1 MPAAGPGSSAGW
13 PFWAGT
19 SDERI
24 DEALRLAGLG
34 PGERLVDLGC
44 GDGRVLL
51 RAAEGFGA
59 EVHGVELDPRLADI
73 ARDVLAAAGVDG
85 TVTEADFDA
94 VPIEADVVFAY
105 LSPATLQRLR
115 PRLAALPS
123 STRVVTT
130 GYAVPGW
137 LPNDLGD
144 RVYLYR
150 LPPGEQPVDRRGRGW
165 VSAGALVSVTP
176 GAPALVAVK
185 LQTDGGPLAVSVT
198 GTGLEG
204 WLTTRPGADD
214 VAPGEPVVVDLR
226 FEPVPA
232 GVEAAGTL
240 EVDGA
245 GPFRL
250 FAVADPGDPG
260 IWGLSESGCDLV
272 ADAVAQGR
280 LAAMVDQARGSEGA
294 RSVSS
299 APRPAG
305 RPPPV
310 AGRS

>member
-1 MPAAGPGSSAGW
+1 VGW

-24 DEALRLAGLG
+24 DEALRLAGLRA
-34 PGERLVDLGC
+34 GERLVDLGC

-59 EVHGVELDPRLADI
+59 KVQGVELDPRLAAI
-73 ARDVLAAAGVDG
+73 ARELLAAAAVDG

-94 VPIEADVVFAY
+94 VPIDADVVFAF

-115 PRLAALPS
+115 PRLSALPAHA
-123 STRVVTT
+123 RVVTT
-130 GYAVPGW
+130 GYSVPGW

-150 LPPGEQPVDRRGRGW
+150 MPPEEQPIDRRQRGW

-185 LQTDGGPLAVSVT
+185 LQTDGGPVAVSLT
-198 GTGLEG
+198 GTGFDG
-204 WLTTRPGADD
+204 WLATRPGADD
-214 VAPGEPVVVDLR
+214 VAPGESVVVDLR
-226 FEPVPA
+226 FEPAPE

-260 IWGLSESGCDLV
+260 IWGLSEPGCDLV
-272 ADAVAQGR
+272 AEAMAQGR
-280 LAAMVDQARGSEGA
+280 LASVLDGA
-294 RSVSS
+294 RQRTAS
-299 APRPAG
+299 G
-305 RPPPV
+305 
-310 AGRS
+310 